1 MDLKNNPGS
10 ALCAPLRLQDTDSD
24 KPTVTPS
31 YSSDFRQNCSR
42 PHIQKEK
49 KELTIRLL
57 QLIHNKSARLFW
69 HCSWSDLMI
78 VMKMWTTKRT
88 RVFSGNS
95 WSSIKSWQQVGA
107 RQTEAES
114 CSGQMKGKQEKQKY
128 WSNLN
133 WRKTPKYWTIILIL
147 PESCFALMEEK

>member
-1 MDLKNNPGS
+1 MMDLNDNPAS

-69 HCSWSDLMI
+69 HCSWSVRPTLLTHSDQSMREQVTLGET
-78 VMKMWTTKRT
+78 WTRSKALIEAVELQRICS
-88 RVFSGNS
+88 RLSAPLRES
-95 WSSIKSWQQVGA
+95 RKSPSSPWQGWPMGSSSS
-107 RQTEAES
+107 T
-114 CSGQMKGKQEKQKY
+114 
-128 WSNLN
+128 
-133 WRKTPKYWTIILIL
+133 
-147 PESCFALMEEK
+147 ALASSSPSYAS